1 MICNSLPRPKKDLQH
16 FGLEIWHLLTG
27 ASFSVL
33 YEEVQTHLHT
43 IWSRARVVQK
53 RLSRPRCRVGRGLG
67 PRNHAVDDEP
77 TEMPCGPR
85 FACGLYYYH
94 HYYYYHHHHYTS
106 GVHVSRILKKGPRVE
121 RRRRAG
127 QGTEGWVQE
136 GSPSR
141 WGRGLGCPLPR
152 NFVLSF

>member
-1 MICNSLPRPKKDLQH
+1 VYGLGPRNHALDDEPTEMPS
-16 FGLEIWHLLTG
+16 GVYG
-27 ASFSVL
+27 
-33 YEEVQTHLHT
+33 Y
-43 IWSRARVVQK
+43 
-53 RLSRPRCRVGRGLG
+53 G

-94 HYYYYHHHHYTS
+94 HYYFYYYHHHHYTS
-106 GVHVSRILKKGPRVE
+106 GVHVSKILKRGPRVE

-152 NFVLSF
+152 NFIFLNENGVLVHCF